1 MLANFIPKSSIE
13 WTYLIVLVVLLITL
27 IIFYK
32 GVMKC
37 KHIIEGYN
45 DELRNY
51 KKYYDY
57 SQSFISYAQS
67 VYPSIM
73 NDYSCDS
80 GTSEVEIE
88 LITRGVNPDA

>member
-1 MLANFIPKSSIE
+1 MLTQILPKSATE
-13 WTYLIVLVVLLITL
+13 WTYLILIVVLVITL
-27 IIFYK
+27 IFFYK

-45 DELRNY
+45 DELRSL

-57 SQSFISYAQS
+57 SEHFIAYAQS

-73 NDYSCDS
+73 SDFACDS
-80 GTSEVEIE
+80 GISEVEME